1 MGTVLEKTK
10 AVLSFRVEKWI
21 WKQIKGAF
29 FALPLM
35 LLVFGLYHGYLIPHR
50 VDVSIQG
57 TERPVLLI
65 AIIIV
70 SVFLHEVIHG
80 IGWLFFGK
88 GRACRIVFQ
97 RKGFLLVCKCRILG
111 TSHYLAGRL
120 LPLWTM
126 GTAGIIGLFICTGN
140 MLACRR
146 GVHLLPVWN
155 GYCRSVFYTQNA
167 NLFFPQ

>member
-1 MGTVLEKTK
+1 M
-10 AVLSFRVEKWI
+10 RKWI

-97 RKGFLLVCKCRILG
+97 RKGFLLVCKCRSFLG

-126 GTAGIIGLFICTGN
+126 GTAGIIGLFICPGTCS
-140 MLACRR
+140 LA
-146 GVHLLPVWN
+146 GAEFI
-155 GYCRSVFYTQNA
+155 FYLSGMDIAEAFSILKMRIYSSTQ
-167 NLFFPQ
+167 